1 MRGARPATRLRRTE
15 VRLAQVFMNLLMN
28 AAKYSEKGSRI
39 HLHAERQG
47 SDMLVSVKDMSRGPA
62 AYPVNT

>member
-1 MRGARPATRLRRTE
+1 
-15 VRLAQVFMNLLMN
+15 MNLLMN

-62 AYPVNT
+62 AYPVNPGVGGPRVEES